1 MTYWNTLAFKNAVVL
16 GLAEPVDGKAK
27 NRKDVVVVAPPK
39 EQKDEAVRKLCE
51 ELGVTK
57 PILKNVCFRNVAESV
72 NAGDVLLFQLL
83 KDEEARAALIPF
95 IKLVADS
102 KDVKLIPDID
112 VWEIM
117 DSDETKIKNDGFEGL
132 YENDEYVVKVQS
144 QFKIDGNI
152 KWPSG
157 RAYMRIYKKMTHNAE
172 DEE

>member
-16 GLAEPVDGKAK
+16 GLAEPVEGKAK
-27 NRKDVVVVAPPK
+27 NRKDVVMVAPAK

-57 PILKNVCFRNVAESV
+57 RILKNVCFRNVAESV

-95 IKLVADS
+95 IKLVAHS

-132 YENDEYVVKVQS
+132 YENDEYIVKVQS

-157 RAYMRIYKKMTHNAE
+157 RAYIRIYKKMTHNAE

>member
-1 MTYWNTLAFKNAVVL
+1 MTYWNTLAFKNAIAL
-16 GLAEPVDGKAK
+16 GLAEPVRGKAK
-27 NRKDVVVVAPPK
+27 NRKDVVVVAPAK
-39 EQKDEAVRKLCE
+39 EQKNEAVRKLCE

-57 PILKNVCFRNVAESV
+57 TLLKNVYFRNVQESV
-72 NAGDVLLFQLL
+72 KEEDVLLFQLL
-83 KDEEARAALIPF
+83 KNEEARAVLVPF

-112 VWEIM
+112 VWEIK
-117 DSDETKIKNDGFEGL
+117 DADENAIKNDGFEGL
-132 YENDEYVVKVQS
+132 YENDEYVVRVQS
-144 QFKIDGNI
+144 QFKVDGKI

>member
-1 MTYWNTLAFKNAVVL
+1 M
-16 GLAEPVDGKAK
+16 
-27 NRKDVVVVAPPK
+27 
-39 EQKDEAVRKLCE
+39 
-51 ELGVTK
+51 
-57 PILKNVCFRNVAESV
+57 

-132 YENDEYVVKVQS
+132 YENDEYVVRVQS
-144 QFKIDGNI
+144 QFKVDGNI

>member
-1 MTYWNTLAFKNAVVL
+1 MTYWNTLAFKNAIVL
-16 GLAEPVDGKAK
+16 GLVEPVEGKAK
-27 NRKDVVVVAPPK
+27 NRKVVVVPTK

-132 YENDEYVVKVQS
+132 YENDEYVVRVQS
-144 QFKIDGNI
+144 QFKVEGNI

>member
-1 MTYWNTLAFKNAVVL
+1 M
-16 GLAEPVDGKAK
+16 
-27 NRKDVVVVAPPK
+27 VAPAK

-132 YENDEYVVKVQS
+132 YENDEYIVKVQS

>member
-1 MTYWNTLAFKNAVVL
+1 MTYWNTLAFKNAAVL
-16 GLAEPVDGKAK
+16 GLAEPVDGKVK

-132 YENDEYVVKVQS
+132 YENDEYIVKVQS

>member
-1 MTYWNTLAFKNAVVL
+1 MTYWNTLAFKNAIVL
-16 GLAEPVDGKAK
+16 GLVEPVEGKAK
-27 NRKDVVVVAPPK
+27 NRKVVVVPTK

-112 VWEIM
+112 IWEIK
-117 DSDETKIKNDGFEGL
+117 DADENDGYEDL
-132 YENDEYVVKVQS
+132 YQNDKYVVRVQS
-144 QFKIDGNI
+144 QFKVEGNI

-157 RAYMRIYKKMTHNAE
+157 RAYMRIYKKMTHEAE
-172 DEE
+172 GKA